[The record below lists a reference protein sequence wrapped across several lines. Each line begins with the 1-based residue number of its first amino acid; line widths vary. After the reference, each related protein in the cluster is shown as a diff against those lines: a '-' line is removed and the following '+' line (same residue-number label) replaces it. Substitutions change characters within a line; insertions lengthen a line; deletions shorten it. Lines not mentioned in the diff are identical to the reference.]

1 MCFVEVSVLPR
12 GRINWDIVSNEQLLG
27 NNVQKAAE
35 RLKRTNEEEVGINGT
50 RKPGTRCLLF
60 PYETSWMY
68 DMKRSR
74 KFEDRWKLSWTIQ
87 EVISESFS
95 KKQVFWDILLRFAKF
110 YMIKS
115 SWCNSAF
122 RFSWISIL
130 FEGFLTCLLILEINK
145 MMIDIYTSTIIIN
158 NYKTKSTDYLLI

>member
-1 MCFVEVSVLPR
+1 MCKRRLR
-12 GRINWDIVSNEQLLG
+12 GWREQTRRRWELMVRG
-27 NNVQKAAE
+27 NLEHVAFYF
-35 RLKRTNEEEVGINGT
+35 L
-50 RKPGTRCLLF
+50 
-60 PYETSWMY
+60 
-68 DMKRSR
+68 MKRHECTTWNAR
-74 KFEDRWKLSWTIQ
+74 ENFEDRWKLSWTIQ